1 MTGSEEEGDPGPD
14 VDPATAVGDGGAV
27 EAVAPTVGI
36 VEDGSQSP
44 GIVELADDPRS
55 DGPAGHGQWTI
66 FDRGSSMMSLAPL
79 SFRAG
84 MRTFTSDLATT
95 ASTA

>member
-1 MTGSEEEGDPGPD
+1 MAGGEEEGDPGPD
-14 VDPATAVGDGGAV
+14 VDPAAAVGDGGAV
-27 EAVAPTVGI
+27 KSVAATVGI

-44 GIVELADDPRS
+44 GIVEFVHDPRP

-66 FDRGSSMMSLAPL
+66 FDRGSSMMSVAPL